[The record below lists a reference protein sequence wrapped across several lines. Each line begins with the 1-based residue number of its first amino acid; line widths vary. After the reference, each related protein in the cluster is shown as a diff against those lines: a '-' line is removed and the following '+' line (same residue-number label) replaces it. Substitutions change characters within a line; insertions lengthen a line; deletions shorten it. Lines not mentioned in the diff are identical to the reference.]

1 MSLKHALKCVD
12 KAAILDPKEGM
23 FWQVDH
29 VLPVVEGGG
38 ACGLENLRTLCTP
51 CHAKETALLRERGRE
66 GRMGKAAEGTR
77 DIRTFIGGGVKEGR
91 KEGRKEG

>member
-1 MSLKHALKCVD
+1 MSLEHALKCVD
-12 KAAILDPKEGM
+12 KTAVLDPKEGH

-29 VLPVVEGGG
+29 CLPVVEGGG

-51 CHAKETALLRERGRE
+51 CHAKETALLRGRGKE

-77 DIRTFIGGGVKEGR
+77 DIRSFIGCGGGGKEGG
-91 KEGRKEG
+91 KKG